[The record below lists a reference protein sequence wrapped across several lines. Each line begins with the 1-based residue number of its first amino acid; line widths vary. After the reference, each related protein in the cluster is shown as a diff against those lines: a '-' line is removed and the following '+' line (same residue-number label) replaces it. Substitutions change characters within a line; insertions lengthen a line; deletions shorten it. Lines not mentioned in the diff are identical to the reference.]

1 MTTTTGRHSSKRAP
15 RLPRLERD
23 VAERLAATEYDR
35 VAATL
40 DALSPEQWRA
50 RTDCTEWDVR
60 AMAGHMLGMIQ
71 MLASWP
77 EMLRQQ
83 VVSAR
88 RAKREG
94 LLAIDALTA
103 LQVAENDELSTDD
116 LIRQVRRLAPKAVRH
131 RRRAPGLVR
140 RQVMEDNG
148 EWWSMG
154 YLFDVILTR
163 DPFMHRVDIATA
175 TGLPMTATAD
185 HEGVIVDDVVAEW
198 AGRHD
203 SPYDLELTGP
213 AGGRW
218 QRGDGA
224 GEHIVMDA
232 FEFCRALSGRT
243 SADGLL
249 RTQVPF

>member
-224 GEHIVMDA
+224 GERIVMDA

>member
-94 LLAIDALTA
+94 LLA
-103 LQVAENDELSTDD
+103 ST
-116 LIRQVRRLAPKAVRH
+116 R
-131 RRRAPGLVR
+131 
-140 RQVMEDNG
+140 
-148 EWWSMG
+148 
-154 YLFDVILTR
+154 
-163 DPFMHRVDIATA
+163 
-175 TGLPMTATAD
+175 
-185 HEGVIVDDVVAEW
+185 
-198 AGRHD
+198 
-203 SPYDLELTGP
+203 
-213 AGGRW
+213 
-218 QRGDGA
+218 
-224 GEHIVMDA
+224 
-232 FEFCRALSGRT
+232 
-243 SADGLL
+243 
-249 RTQVPF
+249 